1 MTTGKVIGG
10 SLGAIGI
17 LVLSQ
22 ILAQALAGGLA
33 LVHVPEIICNIV
45 ASVLYL
51 VFSYFLLKLFAK
63 KFLKLSLAEL
73 GIPAFHIHRKWL
85 VVAILLPSIVTG
97 IYFLLPGQ
105 FTSSGLNGIAAA
117 SAIVT
122 GICWVG
128 IAAGFVEEMVFR
140 GFILNL
146 LDKKWGKKIAVFVP
160 SALFGL
166 VHILGMDFSLLS
178 CLLVVLAGTCVG
190 IMFSMI
196 QQAHNSIWNSGI
208 VHAIWNIITTSG
220 ILAVS
225 STAEPYSLWTY
236 VLETDNFILTGG
248 EFGIESSIIA
258 VAGYLIVAV
267 LAWRW
272 GKRNELTQKLISAS

>member
-10 SLGAIGI
+10 SLGAIVI
-17 LVLSQ
+17 LLISQLSSQVIAVLLNQLVLS
-22 ILAQALAGGLA
+22 A
-33 LVHVPEIICNIV
+33 IICNII
-45 ASVLYL
+45 ASILYF
-51 VFSYFLLKLFAK
+51 VFSYVLLKLFAEK
-63 KFLKLSLAEL
+63 ALKLPLAKL

-85 VVAILLPSIVTG
+85 VIAILLSSIVTG
-97 IYFLLPGQ
+97 IYFLFPGQ
-105 FTSSGLNGIAAA
+105 LTSSGLTRIAAA
-117 SAIVT
+117 SAIAT

-146 LDKKWGKKIAVFVP
+146 LDMKWGKKIAVFVP
-160 SALFGL
+160 SVLFGL

-178 CLLVVLAGTCVG
+178 CVLVLAAGTCVG

-225 STAEPYSLWTY
+225 STVDPHSVWTY
-236 VLETDNFILTGG
+236 VLETDNFVLTGG

-258 VAGYLIVAV
+258 VVGYLIVTAF
-267 LAWRW
+267 AYCK
-272 GKRNELTQKLISAS
+272 GKPCVQTN